1 MCISF
6 LQLHPRANINESSN
20 LGVLLLEFFE
30 LYGKRF
36 NYMKTGISVKNGG
49 RYIPKEELQREMI
62 DGHRPSLLCIEDP
75 LTPGNDIGRSSYGA
89 LQVKQAF
96 EYAFIILTQA
106 ISLFNDCNRQSIL
119 GRIIRVTD
127 EVIEYRNWVRDTFE
141 QRLIMPQT
149 LSSYIIALPQQ
160 PLMAGP
166 GTQQQKMTYSNRRR
180 GSYSSL
186 DTSEESMDSDG
197 GDSNSTS
204 RDISPTNVSNSHSP
218 EMHHHHNHHLQHIS
232 PSVSAINANNNNTTV
247 AQIHP
252 KYASNQIILHTD
264 NNSSSSSNISN
275 NQQTELMI
283 NRGGAVGVGGNVL
296 MISDASGMSMENQQS
311 IGANNAQVRL
321 CLKKTNLLI
330 FQNYKF
336 YKKVYFANLSISLKM
351 LDQAN
356 GALDHDNFIGN
367 LWKICLKMFYRPMI
381 SQYFL
386 GKCVVIC

>member
-6 LQLHPRANINESSN
+6 LQLHQRTNINENSN

-36 NYMKTGISVKNGG
+36 NYMKTGISVKNHG
-49 RYIPKEELQREMI
+49 RYIPKEELQREMV

-127 EVIEYRNWVRDTFE
+127 EVIDYRHWVRDTFE
-141 QRLIMPQT
+141 HRLVSPDHRLITPPTTGYIMMPTNQ
-149 LSSYIIALPQQ
+149 SMSGAV
-160 PLMAGP
+160 
-166 GTQQQKMTYSNRRR
+166 QQQKMNYPNRRR

-204 RDISPTNVSNSHSP
+204 RDISPTNVSSTHSP
-218 EMHHHHNHHLQHIS
+218 EMHHHHMQHIS
-232 PSVSAINANNNNTTV
+232 PNVMTVAGGVTTTTNNNNSAV
-247 AQIHP
+247 GVHNSNNGVGGHG
-252 KYASNQIILHTD
+252 KYGPAGNQMMMHQTD
-264 NNSSSSSNISN
+264 NQSSSSSSSSNSN
-275 NQQTELMI
+275 SNSSSRSNLSNTQQTEMMI
-283 NRGGAVGVGGNVL
+283 NRANAVGGQVL
-296 MISDASGMSMENQQS
+296 MIGGDMGMDGQQS
-311 IGANNAQVRL
+311 MGANNNQV
-321 CLKKTNLLI
+321 
-330 FQNYKF
+330 
-336 YKKVYFANLSISLKM
+336 S
-351 LDQAN
+351 
-356 GALDHDNFIGN
+356 
-367 LWKICLKMFYRPMI
+367 
-381 SQYFL
+381 
-386 GKCVVIC
+386 